1 MSRNKSRRRKMKKGQ
16 KALFTFLI
24 IILVLVLAVALGG
37 YMYLGGK
44 LSLIDIKEK
53 LLGHQVGVD
62 EQVEEMLKG
71 YRNIALL
78 GVDTRSA
85 GDYSEDSRSDCIII
99 ASINES
105 TGDVKLIS
113 VYRDTYVDVEEYGST
128 KLDKITHAYW
138 YGGAANTLKS
148 LNRAMDMNITEYVTV
163 DMEAVATAVDALGGV
178 DIKIDSEELKYING
192 YVRETSRVT
201 GKSNE
206 EVTKTGLQ
214 TLNGVQAVSYGR
226 IRYTAGADYK
236 RTERMRTVVEAMLKK
251 AKTLSL
257 FELNDFANTIL
268 PLISTNISQGDIL
281 SLATKLGGF
290 KIGTN
295 LGWPYKTAGKTID
308 GVWQGIPITLESS
321 VVQLHKDVFGQPN
334 YKVTS
339 TVKDM
344 SDRIIEVTGYTEETA
359 EDASHY

>member
-78 GVDTRSA
+78 GVDTQTA

-113 VYRDTYVDVEEYGST
+113 VYRDTYVDVEENGRT
-128 KLDKITHAYW
+128 KLDKINHAYW
-138 YGGAANTLKS
+138 FGGAQNALKS

-163 DMEAVATAVDALGGV
+163 DMEAVASAIDALGGIQINV
-178 DIKIDSEELKYING
+178 AYEEIQYLNMYLRSVNNI
-192 YVRETSRVT
+192 T
-201 GKSNE
+201 GKSDPMI
-206 EVTKTGLQ
+206 TSSGLQ
-214 TLNGVQAVSYGR
+214 TLTGPQAVAYGR

-251 AKTLSL
+251 AKTLSV
-257 FELNDFANTIL
+257 FELNEFANTIL
-268 PLISTNISQGDIL
+268 PMISTNLSQGDIL
-281 SLATKLGGF
+281 SLATKIGSF

-295 LGWPYKTAGKTID
+295 IGWPYKTAGKIID

-359 EDASHY
+359 EDASQY

>member
-1 MSRNKSRRRKMKKGQ
+1 MSKNKARRKKMKKGQ
-16 KALFTFLI
+16 KVLFSFLI
-24 IILVLVLAVALGG
+24 IILIIVLAITLGG
-37 YMYLGGK
+37 YLYLGGK

-53 LLGHQVGVD
+53 LLGHQVGID
-62 EQVEEMLKG
+62 EEVEEMLKG

-99 ASINES
+99 ASINEE

-113 VYRDTYVDVEEYGST
+113 VYRDTYLEVDEHGETV
-128 KLDKITHAYW
+128 LDKINHAYW

-148 LNRAMDMNITEYVTV
+148 LNKAMDMNITEYVTV

-178 DIKIDSEELKYING
+178 EINVTSDELTYINKYI
-192 YVRETSRVT
+192 RETAKVT

-206 EVTKTGLQ
+206 EVTSTGKQ

-226 IRYTAGADYK
+226 IRYTTGGDYK

-281 SLATKLGGF
+281 SLATKLSGL

-308 GVWQGIPITLESS
+308 EVWQGIPITLESS
-321 VVQLHKDVFGQPN
+321 VIQLHKDVFGQPH

-339 TVKDM
+339 TVKNM
-344 SDRIIEVTGYTEETA
+344 SDKIIEVTGYTEETA